1 MSTLSSYQQVSLL
14 SPRQTSIR
22 FIPMAMTG
30 FSINVVTGY
39 AMGRMPGQILILIGL
54 SETVV
59 CPNDE
64 CQRLSC
70 LDK

>member
-1 MSTLSSYQQVSLL
+1 
-14 SPRQTSIR
+14 
-22 FIPMAMTG
+22 MAMTG

-39 AMGRMPGQILILIGL
+39 AMGRVPGQVLILIGL
-54 SETVV
+54 GETVV

-64 CQRLSC
+64 YQRLSC